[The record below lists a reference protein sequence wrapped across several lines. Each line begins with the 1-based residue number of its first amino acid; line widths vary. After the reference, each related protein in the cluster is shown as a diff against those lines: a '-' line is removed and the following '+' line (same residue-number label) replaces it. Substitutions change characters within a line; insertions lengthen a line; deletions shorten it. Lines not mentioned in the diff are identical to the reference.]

1 MPELTWLQWTV
12 AGLTGFFAL
21 FALLLLLLAAIRE
34 VFYTLPSSN
43 PTNIEVAVETVLH
56 QGIHDPT
63 TLTDERKRYL
73 RSHEGVARRCL
84 TAIAGGLPPAHLEN
98 AKTLYR
104 ESGLGRIAVKRL
116 RSWSRNARLAAALE
130 LGALQHEEGI
140 PGLLKLVKSEDVEIR
155 ALSAKALAKIG
166 RPDTLVHVLDAY
178 PGISRGSSQTAAEI
192 ALTYG
197 IRASQEL
204 QNIVMYAQERHTR
217 LHAIEALGLL
227 GDRAAVPL
235 LIEQLQSNDREI
247 RTRASRALG
256 AIGDSSAG
264 EPLMALLTDGSWEVR
279 AAAALALGRLGISE
293 ASPYLARATFSASW
307 WVRRNAEEALGRIV
321 TDISG
326 APPVQAAV
334 PEEPPPMEPPP
345 APELPPEEPP
355 VPVQ

>member
-1 MPELTWLQWTV
+1 M
-12 AGLTGFFAL
+12 AGFFAL

-56 QGIHDPT
+56 QGIHDPS
-63 TLTDERKRYL
+63 TLTDERKKYL
-73 RSHEGVARRCL
+73 RSHGMVARRCL
-84 TAIAGGLPPAHLEN
+84 AAIAAGLPPAHLEN

-104 ESGLGRIAVKRL
+104 ESGLGRMAVKAL
-116 RSWSRNARLAAALE
+116 KSWSRNARLAAAIE

-140 PGLLKLVKSEDVEIR
+140 PGLLRLVKNEDVEIR
-155 ALSAKALAKIG
+155 AFAAKALARIG

-178 PGISRGSSQTAAEI
+178 PGISRASSQTAAEV

-197 IRASQEL
+197 IGASQEL
-204 QNIVMYAQERHTR
+204 QNIVMYAQERHSR
-217 LHAIEALGLL
+217 LHAIETLGLL
-227 GDRAAVPL
+227 GDRNAVPL

-247 RTRASRALG
+247 RTRAARALG
-256 AIGDSSAG
+256 AIGDSTAG
-264 EPLMALLTDGSWEVR
+264 EPLMALLSDGAWEVR

-293 ASPYLARATFSASW
+293 ASPYLARATFSSSW

-326 APPVQAAV
+326 PPPVA
-334 PEEPPPMEPPP
+334 PEPTASAPEQVQEVAPSSEPPPEPPP
-345 APELPPEEPP
+345 EE
-355 VPVQ
+355 VAS